1 MIRRPPISTRTD
13 TLFPY
18 TTLFR
23 SLVFT
28 KAHMRID
35 KSPRGP
41 VTSFLRRRA
50 ALSALADIG
59 WRVVLVIALMGIV
72 LLVHWFE
79 RDSLYDGVDGEI
91 SFIDILYFTTV
102 TITTVGYGDIVPV
115 TPTTRLFE
123 AIIVTPIRIFVW
135 LIFLGTAYHFVIRNT
150 YDRWRMARIQKT
162 LQNHIV
168 VAGFGTSGSEA
179 VHELIARGTPAERIV
194 VIDPD
199 DEAGQ
204 QAEALGCNV
213 LCGDATRD
221 KTLDAVKVSHANA
234 LIISAGRDRKSTRLN
249 SSH

>member
-1 MIRRPPISTRTD
+1 MTHSFPTRR
-13 TLFPY
+13 
-18 TTLFR
+18 
-23 SLVFT
+23 
-28 KAHMRID
+28 
-35 KSPRGP
+35 
-41 VTSFLRRRA
+41 TSDL
-50 ALSALADIG
+50 
-59 WRVVLVIALMGIV
+59 
-72 LLVHWFE
+72 
-79 RDSLYDGVDGEI
+79 
-91 SFIDILYFTTV
+91 
-102 TITTVGYGDIVPV
+102 IVPG

-204 QAEALGCNV
+204 QAEALGCNEIGRASCREGG
-213 LCGDATRD
+213 LQ
-221 KTLDAVKVSHANA
+221 AV
-234 LIISAGRDRKSTRLN
+234 
-249 SSH
+249 